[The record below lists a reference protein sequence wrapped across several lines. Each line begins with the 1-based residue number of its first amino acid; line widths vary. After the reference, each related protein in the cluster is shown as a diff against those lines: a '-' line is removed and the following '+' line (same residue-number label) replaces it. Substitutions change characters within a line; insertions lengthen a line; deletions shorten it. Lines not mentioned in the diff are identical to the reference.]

1 MESVIKKS
9 RFIGHGAPVSSE
21 EQALSLLKEI
31 RERHRDASH
40 NCFAYIVGVNSG
52 IMRYSDDGEPGGTA
66 GLPIIEVLKARALTD
81 CLVVV
86 TRYWGGIL
94 LGAAGLTRAYA
105 QGASQAVEA
114 AGEALMEPTAVYLAE
129 IPYPLLGRVDH
140 YLKTA
145 ACAQSGRDFAEN
157 ITMELLVR
165 EQDSAAMERDFLTL
179 SDGRIEP
186 VRMEVRYRA
195 WPVQ

>member
-9 RFIGHGAPVSSE
+9 RFIGHGAPVASE
-21 EQALSLLKEI
+21 EEALALLKEI
-31 RERHRDASH
+31 RARHRDASH
-40 NCFAYIVGVNSG
+40 NCFAYIIGANQG

-66 GLPIIEVLKARALTD
+66 GLPIIEVLKARVLTD

-114 AGEALMEPTAVYLAE
+114 AGEALMEPTAVYMLE
-129 IPYPLLGRVDH
+129 IPYPLLGRVEY

-145 ACAQSGRDFAEN
+145 RCAEVGREYAES
-157 ITMELLVR
+157 ITLELRVR
-165 EQDSAAMERDFLTL
+165 GTDAAAMERDIIAL

-186 VRMEVRYRA
+186 VWMQERYNA
-195 WPVQ
+195 WPID